1 MEGLA
6 VQLKLVMSDSIL
18 YILPLRSVHTTIHP
32 AINIASPT

>member
-6 VQLKLVMSDSIL
+6 VQLELVMSDSIL
-18 YILPLRSVHTTIHP
+18 YVLLLQSLHTTIHP